1 MVNNE
6 KTRFLGIV
14 LWITIGHRTKLYIA
28 VTFPH
33 DSRFLLKRHSSA
45 SCVKNEQWHKA
56 LLYVYNVVNKWKVEE
71 ELMKNNVE
79 KMVLILL
86 VSLTVVGFVLIFT
99 SGMVGEAFGNIA
111 MKQNG
116 GLMDTIDYERV
127 YATATTN
134 VRTAGSIL
142 ALVGG
147 FGLLLSGYAYY

>member
-1 MVNNE
+1 
-6 KTRFLGIV
+6 
-14 LWITIGHRTKLYIA
+14 
-28 VTFPH
+28 
-33 DSRFLLKRHSSA
+33 
-45 SCVKNEQWHKA
+45 
-56 LLYVYNVVNKWKVEE
+56 
-71 ELMKNNVE
+71 MKNNVE

-147 FGLLLSGYAYY
+147 FGLLLSGYAYYQRLYPS